1 MNVNKIVF
9 SLVGATAVV
18 ASAMALIDY
27 KRRNDCR
34 QAKKAPV
41 GELLFAVVTA
51 ASGAALAAISDQLDV
66 TKHPERAEKLQKIDD
81 ALTELVT
88 PKNEVE

>member
-1 MNVNKIVF
+1 MNVNKIIF
-9 SLVGATAVV
+9 SLAGATAVV

-27 KRRNDCR
+27 KRRTDCR
-34 QAKKAPV
+34 QVRNAPI
-41 GELLFAVVTA
+41 GELLFAVATA

-81 ALTELVT
+81 ALAELVA
-88 PKNEVE
+88 PKEN